1 VNRVTNFEKISDI
14 WDAASFIGKA
24 LHGIATN
31 RPFTEKDAKDAIDAM
46 SAVAKLGSDY
56 LAVNEDESKEIKDF
70 FNAISDAGKGTI
82 DYIGNGDSNG

>member
-1 VNRVTNFEKISDI
+1 VNNFERVSDI

-56 LAVNEDESKEIKDF
+56 LAANEDESKEMRGF
-70 FNAISDAGKGTI
+70 FYAISDAGKGTI